1 MKYNIYSG
9 AGNDFV
15 MVNNFDNIVP
25 GNKQAELTVKICE
38 SHFKNI
44 DGVIFI
50 DKPLNKNA
58 SLRMNY
64 YNRDGSFGAMCG
76 NGARC
81 TVKYAADNKMLSG
94 KSYMLEAVGILYSAE
109 LLSGDLVKIGFPP
122 VSDYKLDVH
131 VELGTDLSLTQLH
144 WMNVGSEHI
153 MVFTGDIMNP
163 KVNSLDDIKINEWGS
178 LLRFHES
185 FQPKGANVNFVQLN
199 PTPTLP
205 TVPRLG
211 VEGEGVNIPSHSIT
225 IRTYERGVEWETLAC
240 GTGIISSAITAG
252 LLGHVIPPV
261 NVLVQSGE
269 TLIVDYNIKGP
280 VVENVSL
287 LGSAKK
293 IGEGEIN

>member
-15 MVNNFDNIVP
+15 MINNFDNIIP
-25 GNKQAELTVKICE
+25 ENKQAELTVKICE
-38 SHFKNI
+38 THFKHI

-81 TVKYAADNKMLSG
+81 TVKYAADNKMLSER
-94 KSYMLEAVGILYSAE
+94 SYMLEAVGILYSAE
-109 LLSGDLVKIGFPP
+109 LVSGDLAKIGFPT

-131 VELGTDLSLTQLH
+131 VELGSDLSLTQLH

-185 FQPKGANVNFVQLN
+185 FQPKGANVNFVELIGN
-199 PTPTLP
+199 N
-205 TVPRLG
+205 
-211 VEGEGVNIPSHSIT
+211 NIK

-252 LLGHVIPPV
+252 LLGLITPPV

-269 TLIVDYNIKGP
+269 TLIVDYKINGP

-293 IGEGEIN
+293 ISEGEIKFE